1 MSDEPGDDPGVERR
15 EHPEVDDPEPDAAE
29 RAGVVVVPPALA
41 GERVDRA
48 VALLLD
54 VTRAR
59 AQALVVDGAVT
70 VDGRVVGRSH
80 RLAEGEAVHL
90 PELVDEPATR
100 PLPEDLPLV
109 VRHEDADVVVI
120 AKPVG
125 LVVHPSGGHSTGT
138 LVNGLLH
145 RWPEIADVGD
155 PARPGIV
162 HRLDRDTSG
171 LLVVARTPLAHEHL
185 VAALAG
191 REVER
196 RYVALVRGHLDNP
209 RGRIEAPIGRSPRQR
224 ERMAVVTGGRPARTS
239 YEVVEERHG
248 WSLLTCRLE
257 TGRTHQIRV
266 HLQAIGHPVA
276 GDPVYG
282 VPGPPG
288 PPRLE
293 RQFLHAE
300 RLAFAHP
307 RSGEPIVVE
316 EPLPADLRAVWD
328 ALGVAD

>member
-1 MSDEPGDDPGVERR
+1 VSGAGDPDL
-15 EHPEVDDPEPDAAE
+15 EVDAPAGT
-29 RAGVVVVPPALA
+29 GVVVVPPALA

-59 AQALVVDGAVT
+59 AQALVADGAVL
-70 VDGRVVGRSH
+70 VDGRAVGRSH
-80 RLAEGEAVHL
+80 RLAAGEAVTL
-90 PELVDEPATR
+90 PAVVEPVEGG
-100 PLPEDLPLV
+100 PEPEALDLV
-109 VRHEDADVVVI
+109 VRHEDADVIVI

-125 LVVHPSGGHSTGT
+125 LVVHPAGGHPTGT

-171 LLVVARTPLAHEHL
+171 LLVVARTPFAYAAL
-185 VAALAG
+185 VAALG
-191 REVER
+191 GHEVER
-196 RYVALVRGHLDNP
+196 RYLALVRGRPTNP
-209 RGRIEAPIGRSPRQR
+209 RGRIDAPIGRSPRHR
-224 ERMAVVTGGRPARTS
+224 ERMAVVTGGRPARTN
-239 YEVVEERHG
+239 YELVEERHG
-248 WSLLTCRLE
+248 WSLLTCTLE

-266 HLQAIGHPVA
+266 HLQAIGSPVA
-276 GDPVYG
+276 GDPIYG

-288 PPRLE
+288 LA

-300 RLAFAHP
+300 RLSFAHP
-307 RSGEPIVVE
+307 RTGEPVVVE
-316 EPLPADLRAVWD
+316 EPVPADLQAVWD
-328 ALGVAD
+328 ALG